1 MASAMAMTAMKTKKT
16 TMAKITRKTKTATTT
31 KIMKM
36 MIRTKT
42 RMMTKIVD
50 AGIMGMMGRIEA
62 MDMIVM
68 MEDESAENERD

>member
-1 MASAMAMTAMKTKKT
+1 
-16 TMAKITRKTKTATTT
+16 
-31 KIMKM
+31 MKM